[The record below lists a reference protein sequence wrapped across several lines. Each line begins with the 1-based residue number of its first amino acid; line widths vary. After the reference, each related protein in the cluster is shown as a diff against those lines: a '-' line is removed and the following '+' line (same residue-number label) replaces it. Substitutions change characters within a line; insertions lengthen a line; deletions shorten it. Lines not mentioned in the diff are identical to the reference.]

1 MTGIQ
6 KRGAGISCTM
16 MLWTSLAF
24 AANPTIDSAIV
35 NLSTNEITIG
45 GTHLIPSSGPPVV
58 MLEAVDLTLL
68 SSTNTKIVANLPG
81 GLADGTYRL
90 SVNNGSSTVAVIGI
104 AIGAGSLAL
113 PYNGSALSASSVLNV
128 TNTGPGGNT
137 TAVSGQGG
145 ASSAGSGNQGGTGVG
160 AYGGNSSGGGSVGG
174 TGLYARGGSA
184 TATPDIAGKGLSAY
198 GGYGASGTS
207 TGGGP
212 GLWATGGTA
221 GSAGGQGGDGIDAFA
236 GTSTGNG
243 YPSDALYAVQNDQA
257 GYAGE
262 FIGNVIV
269 AGNLAKSGGSFR
281 IDDPIDPA
289 NKYLYHSFVESPD
302 MKNVYD
308 GNVVTDGGGSAII
321 LLVAAHVRND
331 GNIPQFLQHPRSI
344 VRQVRQ
350 VVAAHG
356 ELVQRIAHASA
367 HPPSFDFADELSGR
381 TTLSRP
387 AIRLKYLAPI
397 ARVAFSRHT
406 TISPFAKVSPICS
419 GISLALPT
427 PSCSR
432 SRPLTGGASRT
443 AMACSGGPSP
453 CGRATRLPTHSNS
466 NPRPGPENSVPGC

>member
-6 KRGAGISCTM
+6 KRGAGMSCTM

-308 GNVVTDGGGSAII
+308 GNVVTDAGGSAVITMPTWFEALNSDYRYQLTVI
-321 LLVAAHVRND
+321 GQPAHAWVAAEIFN
-331 GNIPQFLQHPRSI
+331 N
-344 VRQVRQ
+344 
-350 VVAAHG
+350 
-356 ELVQRIAHASA
+356 
-367 HPPSFDFADELSGR
+367 
-381 TTLSRP
+381 
-387 AIRLKYLAPI
+387 
-397 ARVAFSRHT
+397 AFSIKTDR
-406 TISPFAKVSPICS
+406 PNVKVSWQIT
-419 GISLALPT
+419 GIRQDAWAKAHRIPVEVDKAPEDKGRYIHPELFGHADD
-427 PSCSR
+427 PSISQAHHAGM
-432 SRPLTGGASRT
+432 PQ
-443 AMACSGGPSP
+443 
-453 CGRATRLPTHSNS
+453 
-466 NPRPGPENSVPGC
+466 

>member
-1 MTGIQ
+1 
-6 KRGAGISCTM
+6 
-16 MLWTSLAF
+16 
-24 AANPTIDSAIV
+24 
-35 NLSTNEITIG
+35 
-45 GTHLIPSSGPPVV
+45 
-58 MLEAVDLTLL
+58 
-68 SSTNTKIVANLPG
+68 
-81 GLADGTYRL
+81 
-90 SVNNGSSTVAVIGI
+90 
-104 AIGAGSLAL
+104 
-113 PYNGSALSASSVLNV
+113 
-128 TNTGPGGNT
+128 
-137 TAVSGQGG
+137 
-145 ASSAGSGNQGGTGVG
+145 VG

-308 GNVVTDGGGSAII
+308 GNVVTDAGGSAVITMPAWFEALNSDYRYQLTVI
-321 LLVAAHVRND
+321 GQPAHAWVAAEMVN
-331 GNIPQFLQHPRSI
+331 N
-344 VRQVRQ
+344 
-350 VVAAHG
+350 
-356 ELVQRIAHASA
+356 
-367 HPPSFDFADELSGR
+367 
-381 TTLSRP
+381 
-387 AIRLKYLAPI
+387 
-397 ARVAFSRHT
+397 AFSIKTDR
-406 TISPFAKVSPICS
+406 PNVKVSWQIT
-419 GISLALPT
+419 GIRQDAWAKAHRIPVEVDKAPEDKGRYIHPELFGHADD
-427 PSCSR
+427 PSISQAHHAGM
-432 SRPLTGGASRT
+432 PQ
-443 AMACSGGPSP
+443 
-453 CGRATRLPTHSNS
+453 
-466 NPRPGPENSVPGC
+466 